1 MPIIENNVNNEKLV
15 NELLDDEDYDQCKDL
30 IDELNNGQTKSNYT
44 LRNKSNENH
53 EPSKFTRNP
62 SSPMKRNNTSLME
75 ESPKKR
81 QRIPNLLP
89 NSAHATLGDNNRPVR
104 KFNLANKLNN
114 SDCSSPTRK
123 STRQIAIMNNAG
135 DQKKSFASTPKTD
148 RQKQQSRIKEL
159 SEQNSAAIE
168 RNLSSNWGDI
178 LEELEEQTKELN
190 DYVEKVSVKYGIDK
204 EKLMKGLECDAETL
218 RKRQKRINFGKVTP
232 EYQRYIVEITRKKR
246 EPFHPKTPNKFR
258 KCSRRKFD
266 GLIKKWRKL
275 LHVWDE
281 NPDLLPD
288 YKTSIENSEQGCNEE
303 DMTDDFG
310 GASNI
315 EISYN
320 VDDYDIID
328 DDEDAQDVLKTA
340 ATSN

>member
-1 MPIIENNVNNEKLV
+1 
-15 NELLDDEDYDQCKDL
+15 
-30 IDELNNGQTKSNYT
+30 
-44 LRNKSNENH
+44 
-53 EPSKFTRNP
+53 
-62 SSPMKRNNTSLME
+62 MKRNNTSLME

-232 EYQRYIVEITRKKR
+232 EYQRYIVEITR
-246 EPFHPKTPNKFR
+246 
-258 KCSRRKFD
+258 
-266 GLIKKWRKL
+266 
-275 LHVWDE
+275 
-281 NPDLLPD
+281 
-288 YKTSIENSEQGCNEE
+288 
-303 DMTDDFG
+303 
-310 GASNI
+310 
-315 EISYN
+315 
-320 VDDYDIID
+320 
-328 DDEDAQDVLKTA
+328 
-340 ATSN
+340 